1 MRVRYIKCM
10 DFVFDD
16 VELPEYDDI
25 QKLNKAIENCKVIK
39 VVSIDGDIDYV
50 NSSYIMYVGVYDEI
64 NKRS

>member
-1 MRVRYIKCM
+1 MRVRYIKCI

-64 NKRS
+64 NKRG

>member
-64 NKRS
+64 NTRG

>member
-64 NKRS
+64 NKRG

>member
-1 MRVRYIKCM
+1 M
-10 DFVFDD
+10 FDD

-64 NKRS
+64 NKRG

>member
-39 VVSIDGDIDYV
+39 VVSIDGDTDYV
-50 NSSYIMYVGVYDEI
+50 NSSYMMYVGVYDEI